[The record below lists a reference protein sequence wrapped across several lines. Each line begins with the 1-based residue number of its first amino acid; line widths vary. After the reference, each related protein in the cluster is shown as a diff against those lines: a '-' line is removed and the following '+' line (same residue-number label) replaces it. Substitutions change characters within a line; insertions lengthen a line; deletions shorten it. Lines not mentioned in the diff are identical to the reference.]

1 MNFGTNILSQSTKI
15 MQNYVSW
22 ILIASFF
29 IISIKTEDFIKILLM
44 RLKDGTIHP
53 TMMKMIKDHF
63 QLVKLKKQL
72 ASLKMN

>member
-22 ILIASFF
+22 ILIALFF

-44 RLKDGTIHP
+44 RLKDDTIHP